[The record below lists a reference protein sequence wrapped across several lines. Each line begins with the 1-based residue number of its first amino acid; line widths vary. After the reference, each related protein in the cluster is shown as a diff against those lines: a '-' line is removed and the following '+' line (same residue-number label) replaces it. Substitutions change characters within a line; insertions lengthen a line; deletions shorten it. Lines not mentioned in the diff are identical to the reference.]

1 MNNEEAVGEG
11 GEEQAGVGPQLGH
24 QAGGEEA
31 GQGEGGVGE
40 GGAAIKHGSP
50 EILTTSRAYMR
61 LELTLNSSP
70 SSMAIEL

>member
-1 MNNEEAVGEG
+1 MNDEEAVGEG
-11 GEEQAGVGPQLGH
+11 GEQQAGVGPQLGH
-24 QAGGEEA
+24 QAGGEQA
-31 GQGEGGVGE
+31 GHGKGGVGE

-50 EILTTSRAYMR
+50 EILTTTRPYMR